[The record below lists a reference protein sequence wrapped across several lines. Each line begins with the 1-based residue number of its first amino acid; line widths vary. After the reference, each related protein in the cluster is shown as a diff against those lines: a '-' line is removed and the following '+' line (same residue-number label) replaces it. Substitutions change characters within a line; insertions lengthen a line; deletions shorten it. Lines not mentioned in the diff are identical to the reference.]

1 MTPPRIVI
9 IGGGPTGLGAAHRLH
24 ELEHE
29 NWVLLER
36 SEQFGGLASTAIDDQ
51 GFLWDL
57 GGHVLFSHYEYFD
70 HLLDD
75 LIGDD
80 WVSHIREAW
89 IWTHDRWVPY
99 PFQNNLWRLPEADRK
114 KCIDGIIELQK
125 RPPEKKVETFDD
137 WISCSLGEGIADVFM
152 RPYNFKVW
160 AFPPD
165 ELSAGWVGDRVAT
178 SNLEKLVQN
187 IETQTDDVGWGPNS
201 TFRFPASGGT
211 GRIWSA
217 LAERLPDSNLKTSTT
232 VKSINPKEKTV
243 LCDSGERYDYDTL
256 ISTVPMN
263 ELLMLLT
270 DNTMFE
276 DKRNSFRWSSTH
288 VVGIGLQGN
297 PQEELRQK
305 CWMYYPEPNVP
316 FYRVTVFSNYA
327 PANVPSPGEQW
338 SLLCEISESEMK
350 PVDHSTV
357 INDTIQ
363 GLQRVGLIDNPDQ
376 IISRWN
382 TFLPYGYPTPFLGR
396 DELIESIEPL
406 LRSMNIYSRGR
417 FGGWK
422 YEVSNQDHSLMQ
434 GVEAIDQ
441 ILLKKNE
448 ITYFSPEAVNGR

>member
-1 MTPPRIVI
+1 MN
-9 IGGGPTGLGAAHRLH
+9 LH
-24 ELEHE
+24 
-29 NWVLLER
+29 
-36 SEQFGGLASTAIDDQ
+36 Q
-51 GFLWDL
+51 
-57 GGHVLFSHYEYFD
+57 
-70 HLLDD
+70 
-75 LIGDD
+75 
-80 WVSHIREAW
+80 
-89 IWTHDRWVPY
+89 
-99 PFQNNLWRLPEADRK
+99 
-114 KCIDGIIELQK
+114 
-125 RPPEKKVETFDD
+125 
-137 WISCSLGEGIADVFM
+137 
-152 RPYNFKVW
+152 
-160 AFPPD
+160 
-165 ELSAGWVGDRVAT
+165 
-178 SNLEKLVQN
+178 NLEKLVQN
-187 IETQTDDVGWGPNS
+187 IETQPDDVGWGPNS

-217 LAERLPDSNLKTSTT
+217 LAERLPDNNLKTSTT
-232 VKSINPKEKTV
+232 VKSVNPKEKTV
-243 LCDSGERYDYDTL
+243 FCDSGERYDYDTL

-276 DKRNSFRWSSTH
+276 DKRDSFRWSSTH
-288 VVGIGLQGN
+288 VVGIGLQGK

-350 PVDHSTV
+350 PVNHSTV
-357 INDTIQ
+357 INDTIE

-396 DELIESIEPL
+396 DELIETIEPL

-441 ILLKKNE
+441 VLLDKDE
-448 ITYFSPEAVNGR
+448 ITYFSPETVNGR